1 MPTGGYNTVR
11 GYRENLPMRD
21 NAVVASI
28 EYQFPLL
35 DVDGST
41 ADFDAPAAE
50 AGRLR
55 RPRLGMEQRLDVRD
69 GHEHAACQQ
78 HRPRPALAAE

>member
-41 ADFDAPAAE
+41 ADFDAR
-50 AGRLR
+50 RLK
-55 RPRLGMEQRLDVRD
+55 
-69 GHEHAACQQ
+69 
-78 HRPRPALAAE
+78 LAVFADHG